1 MPSDCLFCRIVAG
14 ELGTEF
20 VAENDYAVA
29 FRDINP
35 QAPVHLLVVPKQHV
49 SALRDIGQLDDGALH
64 GMLDLAVSVAS
75 AHGIDRGGYRL
86 VTNDGADAGQTVFHL
101 HWHLLG
107 GEKLN
112 TGFA

>member
-1 MPSDCLFCRIVAG
+1 MPSDCLFCRIVSG
-14 ELGTEF
+14 EFGTEF
-20 VAENDYAVA
+20 VAENEYAVA

-49 SALRDIGQLDDGALH
+49 SALRDVGQLDDGALH
-64 GMLDLAVSVAS
+64 GMLDLIVGAAVSQ
-75 AHGIDRGGYRL
+75 GIDRGGYRL

-112 TGFA
+112 AGFA